1 MGIIMKSPL
10 NEIFD
15 KIYCINLDKRPD
27 RWREVSTFFRKY
39 NIEVERFRAVD
50 GNPMRWN
57 QSKYKHAKSGAFNG
71 AMGCIASHLAIW
83 KLAKQNNYKSILI
96 IEDDCDLE
104 ENFNNLFNS
113 LYPRVPSDWDL
124 LYLGG
129 VHDTVGGIY
138 TPIKVTDGVVTGK
151 KIITTTCYAIKNTI
165 YDLAIDI
172 IERDIPNPY
181 TAVDGYLSSEIQ
193 PVTRT
198 YAFQPVLAWQR
209 ASYSDIQNGFRDYVQ
224 LLRKNN
230 IK

>member
-1 MGIIMKSPL
+1 MMSPL
-10 NEIFD
+10 NKVFD

-27 RWREVSTFFRKY
+27 RWKEISVFFRKY
-39 NIEVERFRAVD
+39 NIQVDRFGAVN
-50 GNPMRWN
+50 GNPMGWN
-57 QSKYKHAKSGAFNG
+57 QSKYMHCKNGAFNG

-83 KLAKQNNYKSILI
+83 KLAKQHNFKSVLI

-104 ENFNNLFNS
+104 ENFNNLFINKYS
-113 LYPRVPSDWDL
+113 QVPSNWDL
-124 LYLGG
+124 LYFGG
-129 VHDTVGGIY
+129 VHDTVGGKY
-138 TPIKVTDGVVTGK
+138 TPIKVNDSIVIGK
-151 KIITTTCYAIKNTI
+151 KIITTTCYAIKNTV
-165 YDLAIDI
+165 YDLAINT

-193 PVTRT
+193 PACNT

-209 ASYSDIQNGFRDYVQ
+209 ASHSDVQNGFRDYVQ